1 MERSWMINSDSG
13 GTRRLLNRLEGD
25 DMSTEFWIQ
34 MVIYAVTIGSFA
46 GTTLTRL
53 KNLERKM
60 DKHNGMMERR
70 VYNKNWQQKKM

>member
-1 MERSWMINSDSG
+1 M
-13 GTRRLLNRLEGD
+13 T
-25 DMSTEFWIQ
+25 TEFWIQ

-60 DKHNGMMERR
+60 DKHNCMIERLAKVEASASSAHHR
-70 VYNKNWQQKKM
+70 IDELRGGKR

>member
-1 MERSWMINSDSG
+1 
-13 GTRRLLNRLEGD
+13 
-25 DMSTEFWIQ
+25 MSTEFWIQ

-60 DKHNGMMERR
+60 DKHNGMMERLAKVEASTSSAHHR
-70 VYNKNWQQKKM
+70 IDELRGGKR

>member
-1 MERSWMINSDSG
+1 
-13 GTRRLLNRLEGD
+13 
-25 DMSTEFWIQ
+25 

-60 DKHNGMMERR
+60 DKHNNMIERLAKVEASTSSAHHR
-70 VYNKNWQQKKM
+70 IDELRGGKR

>member
-1 MERSWMINSDSG
+1 M
-13 GTRRLLNRLEGD
+13 T
-25 DMSTEFWIQ
+25 TEFWIQ

-60 DKHNGMMERR
+60 DKHNGMMERLAKVESSASSAHHR
-70 VYNKNWQQKKM
+70 IDELRGGKR

>member
-1 MERSWMINSDSG
+1 M
-13 GTRRLLNRLEGD
+13 T
-25 DMSTEFWIQ
+25 TEFWIQ

-60 DKHNGMMERR
+60 DKHNGMMERLAKVEASASSAHHR
-70 VYNKNWQQKKM
+70 IGELLGGKR

>member
-1 MERSWMINSDSG
+1 M
-13 GTRRLLNRLEGD
+13 T
-25 DMSTEFWIQ
+25 TEFWIQ

-60 DKHNGMMERR
+60 DKHNNMIERLAKVEASTSSAHHR
-70 VYNKNWQQKKM
+70 IDELRGGKQ

>member
-1 MERSWMINSDSG
+1 M
-13 GTRRLLNRLEGD
+13 T
-25 DMSTEFWIQ
+25 TEFWIQ

-60 DKHNGMMERR
+60 DKHNGMMERLAKVEASTSSAHHR
-70 VYNKNWQQKKM
+70 LDELRGGKR